1 MEERKDRKLL
11 PHTMRQCPIMPQ
23 EQYSVYPFLYLF
35 QLEAGSAVPVD
46 RGGGG
51 GGGGQEVAAGGGDG
65 CCAPVS
71 ASGHQKSEQKLD

>member
-1 MEERKDRKLL
+1 M
-11 PHTMRQCPIMPQ
+11 PHIAPRTIFFEQCLGGLSTHSCI
-23 EQYSVYPFLYLF
+23 YSGIF
-35 QLEAGSAVPVD
+35 QLEAGPAVPVD